1 MGYARMF
8 YSTRHVADWVGI
20 SPRTL
25 EGCRITGKGPLFHRF
40 GCTVRYFGADVDIWV
55 AAQRRISTTDE
66 GEALR
71 VAVRWQRRKPPWWAT
86 GEPDASHN
94 PLGASQWIPVGPDS

>member
-1 MGYARMF
+1 MGYARVF
-8 YSTRHVADWVGI
+8 YSTRHVADWLGI

-25 EGCRITGKGPLFHRF
+25 GGYRIMGKGPVFHRF
-40 GCTVRYFGADVDIWV
+40 GCLVRYLGAYVYIWV

-86 GEPDASHN
+86 GERDAPRN
-94 PLGASQWIPVGPDS
+94 PLGAS